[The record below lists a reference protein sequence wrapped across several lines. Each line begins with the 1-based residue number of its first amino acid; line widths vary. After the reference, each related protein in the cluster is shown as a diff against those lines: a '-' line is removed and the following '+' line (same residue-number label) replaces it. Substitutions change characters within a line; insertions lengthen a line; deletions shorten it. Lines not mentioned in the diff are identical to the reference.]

1 MESMNNKDP
10 FETFLEKQ
18 SFSEK
23 ASESLHSRLEKS
35 ASFRGSYDTNRQQEC
50 LRFPFGNSRQQES
63 VFL

>member
-23 ASESLHSRLEKS
+23 ASESLRSRLESS
-35 ASFRGSYDTNRQQEC
+35 ASWNR
-50 LRFPFGNSRQQES
+50 PWW
-63 VFL
+63 